1 MVERAMRGG
10 KISLSFGKSWKDL
23 PKKRKKK
30 THNNDSVTVKAGN
43 FKYRLSWTNTY
54 THM

>member
-10 KISLSFGKSWKDL
+10 KISFT
-23 PKKRKKK
+23 KKK
-30 THNNDSVTVKAGN
+30 EKKKKAHNNDSVTVKAGN

-54 THM
+54 TRM

>member
-10 KISLSFGKSWKDL
+10 KISLSLERFT
-23 PKKRKKK
+23 KKK
-30 THNNDSVTVKAGN
+30 EKKKKAHNNDSVTVKAGN

-54 THM
+54 TRM